1 MVKRENLTLRQL
13 LRRLAG
19 GRGNRVL
26 AGTPELIADHI
37 IHWVEARA
45 ADGFNLMP
53 PYLPGGQTDFVEHV
67 VPCCSSG
74 ACSGGTTRA
83 RCCGTTTALPG
94 RRAGLRRERGDGRGK
109 AGIEHRTRRWPRP
122 RLVDGCVTKRGI
134 CCDELR
140 KLPDDEGRFGVLVLG
155 IADRSRSRI

>member
-45 ADGFNLMP
+45 VDGFNLMP

-67 VPCCSSG
+67 VPLLQQRG
-74 ACSGGTTRA
+74 VFRRDYEGTMLRDHYGLA
-83 RCCGTTTALPG
+83 RPAS
-94 RRAGLRRERGDGRGK
+94 
-109 AGIEHRTRRWPRP
+109 
-122 RLVDGCVTKRGI
+122 
-134 CCDELR
+134 
-140 KLPDDEGRFGVLVLG
+140 RF
-155 IADRSRSRI
+155 AT